1 MIAALSRDDEGV
13 FMIKDIDDHIT
24 LTDEEGNESLYHV
37 LFTFESEDYGKAYI
51 LVYPDGE
58 EEELSVEAYE
68 YKESE
73 TSGEGTLYPV
83 ETEEEWDMI
92 EEVFNTFQ
100 ADDEE
105 E

>member
-1 MIAALSRDDEGV
+1 MA
-13 FMIKDIDDHIT
+13 KP
-24 LTDEEGNESLYHV
+24 
-37 LFTFESEDYGKAYI
+37 TF
-51 LVYPDGE
+51 VYPDGE